1 MDADGI
7 MEMEREMERLRAEN
21 QRLKSPKSGGAR
33 SWISRILLPLGLLA
47 LIPASLM
54 LWLNRTVTTP
64 EGYMKAMGPVI
75 QEPAVQKAVQK
86 ASTEAIFQRVDVNT
100 LVQQALPENAQ
111 FLAEPIGSQVKSHT
125 NTLVGNIVASPR
137 FEDLW
142 VQVNQRAQARFMDV
156 ARNSS
161 GDPVVDVSDLY
172 KFVSARLADT
182 RLSVLANRELPPRVG
197 EIQVANIPALERI
210 PQLVAALDTWRWVL
224 LGLVVVLLGLGI
236 WAARNRRKALLWTGW
251 GAIAATVVSLALVR
265 MARAAYLDPISDP
278 VYRDGAVA
286 MWQTVLN
293 PLLIQVL
300 VLALLGLA
308 LVVTGWLLGPGRVA
322 TDLREGSQYYLA
334 NLRLKMMP
342 AGSGLAHFAHDHRT
356 ILRWGLVA
364 VTVLVLMLFAP
375 LTLATAATI
384 LLVAVLALIVIEFF
398 AVPETAATR
407 RH

>member
-1 MDADGI
+1 MDADRI
-7 MEMEREMERLRAEN
+7 AELELEMERLRAEN
-21 QRLKSPKSGGAR
+21 QRLSGRKSGSGWR
-33 SWISRILLPLGLLA
+33 RWVSPTLLTLGLLT
-47 LIPASLM
+47 LIPASLI

-64 EGYMKAMGPVI
+64 EGYMKAVGPVI
-75 QEPAVQKAVQK
+75 EQPAVQKAAQK
-86 ASTEAIFQRVDVNT
+86 ASTEAILKQVDVNA

-111 FLAEPIGSQVKSHT
+111 FLAEPIATQVSEHT
-125 NTLVGNIVASPR
+125 NTLIGNIVASPR
-137 FEDLW
+137 FAELW
-142 VQVNQRAQARFMDV
+142 VEVNERAQARFMDV

-182 RLSVLANRELPPRVG
+182 RLAVLANRELPPRVG
-197 EIQVANIPALERI
+197 EIQVANVPALERI
-210 PQLVAALDTWRWVL
+210 PQLVATLDTWRWIL

-236 WAARNRRKALLWTGW
+236 WAAINRRKALIWTGW

-278 VYRDGAVA
+278 VYREGAVA
-286 MWQTVLN
+286 IWQTILN

-308 LVVTGWLLGPGRVA
+308 LATVGWLLGPGRVA
-322 TDLREGSQYYLA
+322 TDLREGTQYYLA
-334 NLRLKMMP
+334 NWRRKLMP
-342 AGSGLAHFAHDHRT
+342 DSGLAHFAHNHRMA
-356 ILRWGLVA
+356 LRWGLVA
-364 VTVLVLMLFAP
+364 VTVLVLMMFAP
-375 LTLATAATI
+375 LTLATAGTV
-384 LLVAVLALIVIEFF
+384 LLVAALALVVIEFF